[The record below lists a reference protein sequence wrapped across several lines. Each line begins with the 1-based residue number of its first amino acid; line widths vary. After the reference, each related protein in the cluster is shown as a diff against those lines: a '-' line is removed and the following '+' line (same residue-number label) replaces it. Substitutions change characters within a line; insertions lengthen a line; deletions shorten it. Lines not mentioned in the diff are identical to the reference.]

1 MVKDSR
7 PGMQEKSRSISN
19 PFLKDKTAKGPP
31 GNDLCALCFLPSD
44 FFIFICG
51 GYKESKIF
59 IP

>member
-1 MVKDSR
+1 
-7 PGMQEKSRSISN
+7 MQEKSRSISN